1 MNHKPLSQLRIAVC
15 GSASTGKTSLANALA
30 REIGLP
36 CLREEMR
43 DYLENGGIDL
53 TTLPAAEVGQILK
66 KLWRTRIE
74 KEQQN
79 PAFIADNSS
88 LDFAAYALYYG
99 CLDEENARTLLE
111 ETCAHIAT
119 YDAILVLPWGA
130 IPYVVDGVRPANC
143 YLQLRYQLLVE
154 GLLHHHAD
162 RGKIHFLPKH
172 IVQLNNRLQWG
183 TSVIHS
189 SLKTS
194 HANCS
199 KFLIPDKW
207 ELTCK
212 RILVARARPGA
223 SVIAAR
229 LREMNAEVIETPSI
243 SVQPLNDW
251 SNLDRHLLGL
261 SRYDAIV
268 FGCSSGVRYTVQR
281 LENLGVTESFQ
292 AIAVG
297 SQAHQALRKAGVT
310 PAFTIPGS
318 CHQAISE
325 CSALFHGKQL
335 LLITSEK
342 GRPNLRKELINVSAT
357 VDTATAYR
365 SFANFGP
372 LPFPLSEINLVVL
385 PGSSA
390 ARLLLTH
397 PDSAALK
404 DVPMIAMGEM
414 TEIAA
419 SQCGATRIIRSPHDD
434 IEAIIHCILSETSKP
449 QDAVSNTSLIRP

>member
-53 TTLPAAEVGQILK
+53 ITLPTVEVGQILM
-66 KLWRTRIE
+66 KLWKTRLE

-99 CLDEENARTLLE
+99 CLDEENAHTLLE
-111 ETCAHIAT
+111 ETCAHLAT

-130 IPYVVDGVRPANC
+130 IPYVVDGVRPANR
-143 YLQLRYQLLVE
+143 YLQLRYQLILE
-154 GLLHHHAD
+154 SLLHRHAD
-162 RGKIHFLPKH
+162 REKIYFLPKH
-172 IVQLNNRLQWG
+172 IVQLNDRLQWG
-183 TSVIHS
+183 TSVIYS
-189 SLKTS
+189 SPKASYADYPKHLVPEK
-194 HANCS
+194 
-199 KFLIPDKW
+199 LD
-207 ELTCK
+207 LTGQ

-251 SNLDRHLLGL
+251 SNLDCHLFGL

-281 LENLGVTESFQ
+281 LENLGITESFQ

-310 PAFTIPGS
+310 PAFTVPGS
-318 CHQAISE
+318 CHEAISE
-325 CSALFHGKQL
+325 RSALFHGKQL
-335 LLITSEK
+335 LLITSDE
-342 GRPNLRKELINVSAT
+342 GRPNLQKELIDARAT
-357 VDTATAYR
+357 VDIATAYR

-434 IEAIIHCILSETSKP
+434 IAAIIHCIVSETSKP
-449 QDAVSNTSLIRP
+449 QDTVSNTSLIRP